1 MRRWSRARI
10 YFDRAYQDPI
20 KLRVMAFNVS
30 APIQVHRLV
39 ANEAEVRGTIPLD
52 QCPRLA
58 GVVAKVEGET
68 HFELRFCTNG
78 SGRPAVVGEVSAIAW
93 LQCQRCTEP
102 YEQTLRSDVRVEIVD
117 DLDAD
122 SRQPGFE
129 PMATVEAVTIVE
141 IVETELLLA
150 MPAVPVHAAGECE
163 IDEAYRVS
171 EEDTR
176 RPSPFAAL
184 KELNLK

>member
-1 MRRWSRARI
+1 
-10 YFDRAYQDPI
+10 
-20 KLRVMAFNVS
+20 MAFNAS

-39 ANEAEVRGTIPLD
+39 ANEAEVHGTIPLD

-58 GVVAKVEGET
+58 GVLAKVEGET
-68 HFELRFCTNG
+68 YFELRFCTNG

-102 YEQTLRSDVRVEIVD
+102 YEQTLVSTVRVEFVD
-117 DLDAD
+117 DLDTD
-122 SRQPGFE
+122 SKEPEFE
-129 PMATVEAVTIVE
+129 PMATVEAVTIIE

-150 MPAVPVHAAGECE
+150 IPAVPMHAVGECE

>member
-1 MRRWSRARI
+1 M
-10 YFDRAYQDPI
+10 
-20 KLRVMAFNVS
+20 VFNVS
-30 APIQVHRLV
+30 APLQVHKLV
-39 ANEAEVRGTIPLD
+39 ANEAEHRGTID
-52 QCPRLA
+52 IEQCPRVA
-58 GVVAKVEGET
+58 SVVAKIEGEA

-78 SGRPAVVGEVSAIAW
+78 SERPAVVGEVTGIAW
-93 LQCQRCTEP
+93 LQCQRCMES
-102 YEQTLRSDVRVEIVD
+102 YEQRLTSDVRVEFVD

>member
-1 MRRWSRARI
+1 M
-10 YFDRAYQDPI
+10 Y
-20 KLRVMAFNVS
+20 
-30 APIQVHRLV
+30 
-39 ANEAEVRGTIPLD
+39 
-52 QCPRLA
+52 
-58 GVVAKVEGET
+58 EG
-68 HFELRFCTNG
+68 
-78 SGRPAVVGEVSAIAW
+78 SVRPAVVGEVTGIAW
-93 LQCQRCTEP
+93 LQCQRCMEP
-102 YEQTLRSDVRVEIVD
+102 YEQRLTSDVRVEFVD